1 MANDLP
7 DAPPGT
13 ALADPEKQLMDD
25 LFGPQ
30 WSAPGGPGGAFAEA
44 LRYVEAHLVALTP
57 DQARALTLLETLG
70 GPERRF
76 GALIDAVLRYRSL
89 TGQVGPILDAID
101 SIALFNKFVGIS
113 ASASREKKV

>member
-1 MANDLP
+1 MADDKMDGP
-7 DAPPGT
+7 AG
-13 ALADPEKQLMDD
+13 AVLADPEKQLMED
-25 LFGPQ
+25 LFGAQ
-30 WSAPGGPGGAFAEA
+30 WSGAGGPGGAFQEA

-57 DQARALTLLETLG
+57 DQARALTLLEILG